1 MSTLQELITQ
11 KQELDS
17 KIAEVVKTE
26 RKEAIQTVKTLML
39 QFTIT
44 ADELTK
50 LTAVKVVNKVAP
62 KWKDPVSG
70 KEWSGRGRSPAFILE
85 AKESGTLDSMAVAA

>member
-1 MSTLQELITQ
+1 MSKLQELIVQ
-11 KQELDS
+11 KQELETQ
-17 KIAEVVKTE
+17 IAEVVKTE
-26 RKEAIQTVKTLML
+26 RKEAIQTVKMLML

-50 LTAVKVVNKVAP
+50 LTAAKVINKVAP

-70 KEWSGRGRSPAFILE
+70 KEWSGRGRTPKVFAD
-85 AKESGTLDSMAVAA
+85 AKASGTLESMAV

>member
-1 MSTLQELITQ
+1 MSNLSELIAQ
-11 KQELDS
+11 KQGIEAA
-17 KIAEVVKTE
+17 IAEVIKTE

-44 ADELTK
+44 ADELNK

-62 KWKDPVSG
+62 KWKDPVTG
-70 KEWSGRGRSPAFILE
+70 KGWSGRGRTPAFILE
-85 AKESGTLDSMAVAA
+85 AKANGTLESMAV

>member
-26 RKEAIQTVKTLML
+26 RKEAIQTVKMLML

-44 ADELTK
+44 PDELTK

-70 KEWSGRGRSPAFILE
+70 KEWTGRGRSPLWFNE
-85 AKESGTLDSMAVAA
+85 ATAIAL

>member
-1 MSTLQELITQ
+1 MSLTELIAQ
-11 KQELDS
+11 KQAIENQ
-17 KIAEVVKTE
+17 IAEVVKTE
-26 RKEAIQTVKTLML
+26 RKEAIQTVKMLML

-70 KEWSGRGRSPAFILE
+70 KEWSGRGRTPVWHNE
-85 AKESGTLDSMAVAA
+85 ATSIAL

>member
-1 MSTLQELITQ
+1 MSKLQELIVQ
-11 KQELDS
+11 KQELETQ
-17 KIAEVVKTE
+17 IAEVVKTE
-26 RKEAIQTVKTLML
+26 RKEAIQTVKMLML

-50 LTAVKVVNKVAP
+50 LTAAKVINKVAP

-70 KEWSGRGRSPAFILE
+70 KEWSGRGRTPKVFAD
-85 AKESGTLDSMAVAA
+85 AKASGMLDSMAV

>member
-1 MSTLQELITQ
+1 MSKLNELIAQKEIIETQ
-11 KQELDS
+11 
-17 KIAEVVKTE
+17 IAEVVKTE
-26 RKEAIQTVKTLML
+26 RKEAIQTVKLLML

-44 ADELTK
+44 PDELTK

-70 KEWSGRGRSPAFILE
+70 KQWTGRGRTPVWHNE
-85 AKESGTLDSMAVAA
+85 ATSIAL